1 VWRSAKSS
9 FTSVRTSRGKPDFD
23 CKAALAEVND
33 LDDDDWR
40 VPDGGS
46 DFAVLVNRKKRAP
59 FRLRLLRIRSDA
71 PFLLN
76 SAREL
81 GPAEVETDHSFTEF
95 TWAVI
100 WADGIMGAVSSR
112 DAPSHKKLGYYLQQ
126 TSEQYTHIVNLFQ
139 PNLAERLRQLRQRG
153 MRQID
158 FKIRSSEL
166 EKINADERVRG
177 VGQLFRAGRDTGAA
191 SIGIELSVGHA
202 GAGAELS
209 DEIGEGAEQLA
220 EQIDHLESMH
230 VKGIGPDG
238 KVERINIKKERL
250 TRPIEITGG
259 QTNREVFE
267 AIEQART
274 DLEGD
279 IGSLDG
285 AARGS

>member
-1 VWRSAKSS
+1 LAQRKIVFYECQSIE
-9 FTSVRTSRGKPDFD
+9 GKPDFD

-33 LDDDDWR
+33 LDNDDWR
-40 VPDGGS
+40 VPDGDS
-46 DFAVLVNRKKRAP
+46 DFAVLVNRKNRSP

-71 PFLLN
+71 PYLLN

-100 WADGIMGAVSSR
+100 GAVGFMGAVMSR
-112 DAPSHKKLGYYLQQ
+112 DAPSHKRLSYYLQQ

-139 PNLAERLRQLRQRG
+139 PNLAERLRQLRTRG
-153 MRQID
+153 LRQID
-158 FKIRSSEL
+158 FKIRTSEL

-177 VGQLFRAGRDTGAA
+177 VGQIFRAGRDTGAA
-191 SIGIELSVGHA
+191 SIGIELSVGRA
-202 GAGAELS
+202 GSGAELS
-209 DEIGEGAEQLA
+209 DDIGEGAEQLA

-238 KVERINIKKERL
+238 KVERINIKQERL

-267 AIEQART
+267 AIEEART

-279 IGSLDG
+279 IGSLDS